1 MSYPDTIG
9 YLYSLQKYGI
19 KLGLEKPEK
28 ILSCL
33 GNPHRDFLCIHIA
46 GTNGKGSVSAM
57 TASILMAHGFKV
69 GLYTSPHL
77 VSFTERIRINNKQID
92 ESEVVR
98 LTEEIKERILE
109 QQTSRPADQQEG
121 TTALLRCCA
130 AAPTFF
136 EFVTAMAFLHFSKN
150 NVDWAVIETGM
161 GGRLD
166 ATNLI
171 TPEVSVITRIS
182 YDHKEFL
189 GETISA
195 IAGEKA
201 GIIKNRVPVVSTEQ
215 EKEAHEIIAA
225 AAKEKSSSIFI
236 YGKDFGST
244 LKKSDLYGITFD
256 YHDFSLLTSHFSLT
270 DLFVPLA
277 GDFQVLNA
285 CVAIK
290 TAMVAL
296 KRAEERKN
304 GRTEERKSRRAEV
317 KDFRASAL
325 PSFSASELPRFR
337 ASALK
342 SGLASTKWHGRLE
355 IVSREPLI
363 MVDGAHNPDAAS
375 ILAEF
380 IKKHLHNYK
389 IILIMGIM
397 SDKDVKG
404 IMSPLLPLASDII
417 FTAPN
422 YGRAA
427 SPQKLAEIALHMGFH
442 SKTAN
447 SVKDAIDMAL
457 KGSNELGVMSYELK
471 NKKNSELRTP
481 NSELQTKPLTRYSS
495 LILITGSLYTIGEA
509 MEMLGEKPILGTLR
523 ETV

>member
-9 YLYSLQKYGI
+9 YLYSLQKFGI
-19 KLGLEKPEK
+19 KLGLEKTEK
-28 ILSCL
+28 ILSCI
-33 GNPHRDFLCIHIA
+33 GNPHKDFLCIHVA

-57 TASILMAHGFKV
+57 TASILMQHGFRV

-98 LTEEIKERILE
+98 LTEEIKSQISNLKSQIPE
-109 QQTSRPADQQEG
+109 
-121 TTALLRCCA
+121 
-130 AAPTFF
+130 PTFF
-136 EFVTAMAFLHFSKN
+136 EFVTAMAFLHFSRS

-236 YGKDFGST
+236 YGKDFSST

-256 YHDFSLLTSHFSLT
+256 YHDFSLFTSHFSLT

-296 KRAEERKN
+296 
-304 GRTEERKSRRAEV
+304 RRNSKGEIRNS
-317 KDFRASAL
+317 KLIRD
-325 PSFSASELPRFR
+325 
-337 ASALK
+337 
-342 SGLASTKWHGRLE
+342 GLAATKWHGRLE
-355 IVSREPLI
+355 IVNREPLI
-363 MVDGAHNPDAAS
+363 IVDGAHNPDAS
-375 ILAEF
+375 SVLAEF
-380 IKKHLHNYK
+380 IKKHLYNYK

-397 SDKDVKG
+397 SDKDMKG
-404 IMSPLLPLASDII
+404 IMSPLMPLASDII

-427 SPQKLAEIALHMGFH
+427 PPQVLAEIALHMGFH

-447 SVKDAIDMAL
+447 SVKGAIEMAI
-457 KGSNELGVMSYELK
+457 KSSNELIITSNNLK
-471 NKKNSELRTP
+471 EKNSSLV
-481 NSELQTKPLTRYSS
+481 TRYSS

-509 MEMLGEKPILGTLR
+509 MEILGEKAVLGTLR